1 MPGGGSSGASS
12 CSDLSHEAV
21 IHDLFDD
28 FVRECC
34 TVERGKWVTS
44 TVLHNAFMDYC
55 MHVHKHSS
63 EWVHEHIAFRAGR
76 TTDMA
81 IKRGSALRGT
91 HACPIMTGIT
101 VSNYP

>member
-1 MPGGGSSGASS
+1 MPGGGSVNGSS
-12 CSDLSHEAV
+12 NDLSHEAA
-21 IHDLFDD
+21 IHDLFDA
-28 FVRECC
+28 FVVDCC
-34 TVERGKWVTS
+34 TLERGKWVTS

-55 MHVHKHSS
+55 MHVRKHSS

-81 IKRGSALRGT
+81 IKRGAALRGT
-91 HACPIMTGIT
+91 HACPIMAGIT